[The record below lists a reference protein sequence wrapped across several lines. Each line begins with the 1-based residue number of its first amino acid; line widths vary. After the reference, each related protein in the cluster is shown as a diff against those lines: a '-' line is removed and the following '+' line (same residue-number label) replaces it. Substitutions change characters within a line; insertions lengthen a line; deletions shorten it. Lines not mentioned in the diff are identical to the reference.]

1 MVEFARVSSPL
12 WTVPKVPLPRNSPNC
27 NCDGS
32 IVVAC
37 GEILTPA
44 SNKCDDDDD
53 DDDGVVGIDGTNP
66 KADGRKMQNSIKTPV
81 ATSVDGGVM
90 SAASCFCPA
99 VEFWIFFFFFFSVG
113 LLHSDRTKAYQC
125 ILSLE
130 CVCENVLGGRT

>member
-1 MVEFARVSSPL
+1 MTTFVVEFAWVSSPL

-53 DDDGVVGIDGTNP
+53 DDDGVVGIEGTNP
-66 KADGRKMQNSIKTPV
+66 KADGRKMQNSIKTAM
-81 ATSVDGGVM
+81 ATNGAERCSE
-90 SAASCFCPA
+90 ASIRNDELVNLHIHSMDTNSNGCMTFAEESWFC
-99 VEFWIFFFFFFSVG
+99 
-113 LLHSDRTKAYQC
+113 
-125 ILSLE
+125 
-130 CVCENVLGGRT
+130 